1 MKIYFVNAGT
11 IVPDKSNRRVLKACL
26 LHGFVSAG
34 QTPKDVTY
42 ICKLSVGDIVC
53 LYEST
58 VGYWAIGKVIRRA
71 IPILQFRLQDKGT
84 LHNREFVNMGND
96 IDKGLFKNAYDER
109 ICEYVVKVEWL
120 RLGVKPLFIH
130 QNEEG
135 FFAPINTVFE
145 INADATINRLS
156 NYFEINLHDIV
167 KD

>member
-1 MKIYFVNAGT
+1 
-11 IVPDKSNRRVLKACL
+11 
-26 LHGFVSAG
+26 
-34 QTPKDVTY
+34 
-42 ICKLSVGDIVC
+42 
-53 LYEST
+53 
-58 VGYWAIGKVIRRA
+58 
-71 IPILQFRLQDKGT
+71 
-84 LHNREFVNMGND
+84 MGND

-156 NYFEINLHDIV
+156 NYFEINLHDIA